1 MNDNI
6 EILHI
11 DLSKLCNDVV
21 SAVVKQKQKRK
32 IPFQVAKY
40 AVGLDELVKD
50 FHSICQRNGQMR
62 DKIIGI
68 FGMGGSGKTTLAK
81 YLFNSKH
88 SEFSGSTTLF
98 DVRDKHVKG
107 ELTSLQSKLL
117 KDLFPRNDRSFSSIE
132 EGTAYIKHDLQGS
145 RESRFLI
152 VIDDVDHQKQ
162 LDALFPLDV
171 LNPNS
176 LVIVT
181 TREERL
187 LIKVGVTVRYK
198 MKVMNPE
205 HSKELFCWHA
215 LHRQSCKSSFENL
228 VDNFVQACRG
238 LPLALQVMGAHVFG
252 SGMAYWK
259 SQLGEVEARLDK
271 DIKDTLKISYDPL
284 EEDQKQIFM
293 DVACFFIGEE
303 VSKAISIWKASGW
316 RAEHALQTLKDKCLV
331 DVQIRYIMMSPGT
344 SCHYEPTLVLKM
356 HDHLRDLGR
365 EMADK
370 EMSQPTDNQM
380 RHPHRLW
387 RPEDCIGINKIKELQ
402 DTLTESE
409 RKSFRCY
416 NYLDIDDLGLRY
428 FFGSTKTSSD
438 LQLLQLENNEDEP
451 FIPEWIP
458 LQNLH
463 TLILEEVS
471 HERLWQMDDQN
482 VTKSGSLNIEFGINF
497 DDFNIEWNC
506 LLKSVRELTH
516 LQNLRLRRCIVEG
529 KFSLS
534 NSIISRCR
542 RLWDISA
549 IERLKGLKRIWI
561 AHCPE
566 LKSIKAVEQLK
577 GLKTIWIQDCRRLQ
591 GVICFKEL
599 KELMRI
605 FIGNCARLKN
615 IEGIE
620 FLIRLE
626 SIIIAQCPQLE
637 NIRGIEELKGLKEM
651 IISDSPMISCI
662 ERLQRLPSE
671 LKTIVGRSAEDFNAD
686 TIGDTL
692 SMVQNE
698 HCEIDWKGNSNHFLV
713 RSKQVEEMI
722 YSFHKTHHLFS
733 TFIFCA
739 AVWKSPEIG
748 GDILNGTRI
757 ELENTNDLRHIN
769 LFRGGTDWIYTC
781 VVNEERFLKY
791 DSWMPKSHDIKR
803 AFLMGVKADEGRKA
817 VHILQSLFAQLCIRN
832 SEYSEE
838 DLLRYR
844 LLDPH
849 DFKEFKCVSDCYE
862 YGFFGYDDFADYV
875 DDNAEYNGGDDED
888 HRYNDNISVRVAVTY
903 EGVVAGGVGF
913 GAVGVKVERWLQVV
927 GGVAG
932 GRGSGFLRN
941 CSLCMRKGSGG
952 LKLHGGERVF
962 FARGCRVIG

>member
-1 MNDNI
+1 MFTDFSGFYFV
-6 EILHI
+6 ELI

-471 HERLWQMDDQN
+471 HERLWQMDDQVYISGQFCPTLKSLMLCSMADLTEVDLTG
-482 VTKSGSLNIEFGINF
+482 VTTLESLTLSRCLQLTKALGN
-497 DDFNIEWNC
+497 D
-506 LLKSVRELTH
+506 LLKLEIFH
-516 LQNLRLRRCIVEG
+516 L
-529 KFSLS
+529 K
-534 NSIISRCR
+534 
-542 RLWDISA
+542 
-549 IERLKGLKRIWI
+549 
-561 AHCPE
+561 
-566 LKSIKAVEQLK
+566 
-577 GLKTIWIQDCRRLQ
+577 DCRRLQ

-888 HRYNDNISVRVAVTY
+888 HRYNDN
-903 EGVVAGGVGF
+903 
-913 GAVGVKVERWLQVV
+913 
-927 GGVAG
+927 
-932 GRGSGFLRN
+932 
-941 CSLCMRKGSGG
+941 
-952 LKLHGGERVF
+952 
-962 FARGCRVIG
+962 VIEI